1 MRLATIT
8 IATALGLGT
17 VSIPTVGMA
26 DWRGDSLPS
35 HPTGRKLGLPHHRVT
50 SWLSILRPTPSRS
63 GSYYRRAPHPLASVS
78 PLMDPGPT
86 WLTWPTLRCWFARRQ
101 ERS

>member
-26 DWRGDSLPS
+26 DWRGDQFGHRHFHNHKTLIVPYAYDDYEYPTDAVGDYPPPS
-35 HPTGRKLGLPHHRVT
+35 VVPPPSEQTFTVPSEGGGTRKITIINCP
-50 SWLSILRPTPSRS
+50 
-63 GSYYRRAPHPLASVS
+63 
-78 PLMDPGPT
+78 
-86 WLTWPTLRCWFARRQ
+86 
-101 ERS
+101 

>member
-26 DWRGDSLPS
+26 DWRGDQFGHRHFHNHKTLIVPYAYDDYEYPTDAVGDYPPPS
-35 HPTGRKLGLPHHRVT
+35 VVPPPNECHRDEQTFTVPSEGGGTRKITIINCP
-50 SWLSILRPTPSRS
+50 
-63 GSYYRRAPHPLASVS
+63 
-78 PLMDPGPT
+78 
-86 WLTWPTLRCWFARRQ
+86 
-101 ERS
+101 